1 MLTRITFSA
10 GVAVIASMLAA
21 GPAAA
26 AAGKYCAI
34 YKGDA
39 LSTAATLS
47 MAKPADCQKRA
58 KRMGA
63 DGYGLGC
70 QIDSGDVLATAKT
83 PIDSD
88 TLVKPTEWP
97 NADEKANAAC
107 NKEWGAEKKEA
118 D

>member
-1 MLTRITFSA
+1 
-10 GVAVIASMLAA
+10 MLAA

-34 YKGDA
+34 YKGDT
-39 LSTAATLS
+39 LTTAATLS

-58 KRMGA
+58 KRSGG

-70 QIDSGDVLATAKT
+70 QIDAGAVLATAKT

-88 TLVKPTEWP
+88 TPVNPTDWQTSDQKA
-97 NADEKANAAC
+97 ADAC
-107 NKEWGAEKKEA
+107 NKEWGNAKSGG
-118 D
+118 

>member
-10 GVAVIASMLAA
+10 GLAVVASMLAA

-34 YKGDA
+34 YKGDSM
-39 LSTAATLS
+39 STAAALS

-70 QIDSGDVLATAKT
+70 QIDAGPVLATAKT

-88 TLVKPTEWP
+88 TLVEPGKWTD
-97 NADEKANAAC
+97 ADEKATAAC
-107 NKEWGAEKKEA
+107 NKEWGGPK
-118 D
+118 DSD